1 MARYEKKKDFGLGKA
16 TKQEKTTAKK
26 MANMASGKPANTG
39 GKKLSAAMY
48 TWAKTNMSKL
58 KNPTAA
64 QKKIFDKYKA
74 MKAAGDNPANPKPKP
89 AAKKAAKPAVPQS
102 KTGAAVLEL
111 GGSNVKKI
119 EPKKKPVKTKPTAK
133 TESKS
138 SAGRRNIQRQVEAQS
153 GSTKLNQRQ
162 AEARRRR
169 ARRKGASRNL
179 REMLARKYNR
189 D

>member
-1 MARYEKKKDFGLGKA
+1 MALTKKDANAKYDKLRKQLKSGEISKERFKQAADRIYKMYHSDANKA
-16 TKQEKTTAKK
+16 TRNA
-26 MANMASGKPANTG
+26 AKPAV
-39 GKKLSAAMY
+39 K
-48 TWAKTNMSKL
+48 
-58 KNPTAA
+58 
-64 QKKIFDKYKA
+64 
-74 MKAAGDNPANPKPKP
+74 
-89 AAKKAAKPAVPQS
+89 AKPAVPQS

-153 GSTKLNQRQ
+153 GSKKLSQRQ